1 MPRTPA
7 GSTAFVVDSLRLV
20 TCHETALNSAAD
32 RSCFLS
38 YLHGRAE
45 HARLLANGDDASLR
59 NPLGLQFAFFPPSI
73 PSLASVCATGIHLT
87 THKLNIHTHI
97 LQLMRRNN

>member
-7 GSTAFVVDSLRLV
+7 GSAAFVVDSLLLV

-32 RSCFLS
+32 RSRFLS
-38 YLHGRAE
+38 YLHGR
-45 HARLLANGDDASLR
+45 ARLLANGDDASLR

-73 PSLASVCATGIHLT
+73 PSLASVCAPGIHLT